1 MPDNAIISIE
11 SAPETALETA
21 KEKFERERLT
31 RRQALKRFG
40 MTAGMAAFAMFSVD
54 DLAHIVGSAMKQ
66 RAGDNKV
73 AAQIAQE
80 FQQAGVAFA
89 DPSGTPCSHCLAQ
102 YGVDTQN
109 VISARDVCLLNGSTM
124 DYCNK
129 TIVCPGV
136 NNATYNYNGCCAA
149 HCPPGTCTSPPK
161 PYYCL

>member
-54 DLAHIVGSAMKQ
+54 DLAHIVGKAMQQ

-73 AAQIAQE
+73 AEQIAQE
-80 FQQAGVAFA
+80 FQQAGVALA
-89 DPSGTPCSHCLAQ
+89 ANPSGICLHCCNQFCDDTNACFGSKCSC
-102 YGVDTQN
+102 
-109 VISARDVCLLNGSTM
+109 IARGGTGCDANFNAC
-124 DYCNK
+124 
-129 TIVCPGV
+129 I
-136 NNATYNYNGCCAA
+136 NNAKYAFNGCFGA
-149 HCPPGTCTSPPK
+149 HGCSGETCPDCTIIG
-161 PYYCL
+161 C